1 MLRTLAQRSR
11 QISPRVSNVYSV
23 RTLRK
28 SIKNFSNGV
37 EPSSSTEINQL
48 IKSVDN
54 LNATQSKLIGGLIG
68 YAIAPAF
75 CIIIDDLIDVLKKLK
90 SPFG

>member
-23 RTLRK
+23 RTLRT

-37 EPSSSTEINQL
+37 EPCSSTEINQL

-54 LNATQSKLIGGLIG
+54 LNATQSKICDRIDFLIAGLIG

-75 CIIIDDLIDVLKKLK
+75 ALLLMI
-90 SPFG
+90 